1 MAEITQ
7 GSPLPNITTTQQQIT
22 AAPNWYTDYLSNL
35 AQQGKDAT
43 QQAQFVGASPLQQQ
57 AFNLTGQQTGAY
69 SPTLQQAI
77 NLAGQTGMPSA
88 VSASSPYFQA
98 ATGSTGLG
106 AAQPYLTA
114 GTGTSG
120 MQAASPYFQAATAGT
135 GLNVAQPYL
144 TAGTGISGSQAAS
157 PYLQAASQLAPSN
170 VAQYLNPFTQSV
182 VSEIGRLGQEQI
194 TRNLSP
200 QATAAAVGSGQFGSR
215 RGAEILGETIN
226 RALENMRGQQLG
238 ALQTGYQNALT
249 ASQTDLARQ
258 LATGQTAGQLANQQ
272 AANLLQAA
280 QLSGGLSQAD
290 LNRQLATGQTAGQ
303 LTNQQAANLLQAAQ
317 LSGGLNQADL
327 ARQLSTGQAAGQM
340 AASDAMQRLQS
351 SQMLGNL
358 AQAGQGL
365 NLADINALSTLG
377 AQQQQIGLAEQLFPL
392 QVAAQQAGLLRGYT
406 IPTSV
411 ASTYTGPIPG
421 AYNASPLQQIAGIT
435 SLLGALT
442 TPQQG
447 SSTSP
452 LQNIISGIGGL
463 FPSSGGGGGTTAYPV
478 DDIFGNIIYGPGGS
492 YTTSGGS
499 VINPSDYSDLV

>member
-57 AFNLTGQQTGAY
+57 AFNLTGQQAGAY

-88 VSASSPYFQA
+88 VSASLPYFQA

-106 AAQPYLTA
+106 T
-114 GTGTSG
+114 
-120 MQAASPYFQAATAGT
+120 
-135 GLNVAQPYL
+135 AQPYL

-182 VSEIGRLGQEQI
+182 VNEIGRLGQEQI

-280 QLSGGLSQAD
+280 QLSGGL
-290 LNRQLATGQTAGQ
+290 
-303 LTNQQAANLLQAAQ
+303 
-317 LSGGLNQADL
+317 NQADL

-358 AQAGQGL
+358 AQTGQGL
-365 NLADINALSTLG
+365 NLADVNALSTLG

-463 FPSSGGGGGTTAYPV
+463 FPSSGGGGGGTTEYPV

-499 VINPSDYSDLV
+499 VINPSDYSDLF